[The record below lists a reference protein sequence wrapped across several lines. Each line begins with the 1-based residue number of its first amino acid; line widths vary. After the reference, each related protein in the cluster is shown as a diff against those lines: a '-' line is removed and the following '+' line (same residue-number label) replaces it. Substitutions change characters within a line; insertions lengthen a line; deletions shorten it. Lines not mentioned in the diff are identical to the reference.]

1 MKKLVVANWK
11 MNPQTSEEARSLFI
25 ATEHRMHMVSE
36 NTEVIICPPFVF
48 LPMLTHYAHYARL
61 GAQNVSEHEYGA
73 YTGEVSGNQLKA
85 SSVTHVI
92 LGHSERRIYFG
103 ETDIDVKNKI
113 DMALKHRLIPI
124 ICLGGEKNATVNK
137 MKPLVTKQF
146 NSAIKGLQKYQ
157 IGKLIFVYEPVW
169 AISSMKH
176 SHAETGEHAA
186 ELITHI
192 RNLLAKHVDRG
203 HAQHMPVLYG
213 GTVHQGNVSDF
224 AKHPEISGALV
235 GFASLES
242 SGFFEIIKEFSRESV
257 HKL

>member
-1 MKKLVVANWK
+1 MKKVIVANWK
-11 MNPQTSEEARSLFI
+11 MNPQSAEEARTLFV

-36 NTEVIICPPFVF
+36 STEVIVCPPFVF
-48 LPMLTHYAHYARL
+48 LPMLTHFSHHVRL
-61 GAQNVSEHEYGA
+61 GAQNVSEHEYGP
-73 YTGEVSGNQLKA
+73 YTGEISGEQLKA
-85 SSVTHVI
+85 CGVGHVI

-103 ETDIDVKNKI
+103 ETDADVKHKI
-113 DMALKHRLIPI
+113 DMALRQRLSPI
-124 ICLGGEKNATVNK
+124 ICLGGEERATVNK

-146 NSAIKGLQKYQ
+146 SSAIKGLQKYQ

-186 ELITHI
+186 ELIGHI
-192 RNLLAKHVDRG
+192 RKLLAKHVGRG

-213 GTVHQGNVSDF
+213 GTVHQGNVSEY